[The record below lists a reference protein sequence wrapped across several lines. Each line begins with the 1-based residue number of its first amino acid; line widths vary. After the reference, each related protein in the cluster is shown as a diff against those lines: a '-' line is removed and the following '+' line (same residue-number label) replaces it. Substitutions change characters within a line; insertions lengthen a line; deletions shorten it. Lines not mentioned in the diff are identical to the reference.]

1 MTSLSGH
8 KQANMATRRLL
19 AEIYCDLNG
28 QVRDRGYSL
37 ELPGSVDSFAK
48 LGLAL
53 EAVVGKQFSF
63 YMGDMNERNEPDD
76 LMFDGIVVSDPQ
88 LGYFALAEGD
98 FYWRSER
105 RD

>member
-1 MTSLSGH
+1 MTSLSGY

-37 ELPGSVDSFAK
+37 EPTGSVDSFAK
-48 LGLAL
+48 LGLTL
-53 EAVVGKQFSF
+53 EAVVGNLRF
-63 YMGDMNERNEPDD
+63 
-76 LMFDGIVVSDPQ
+76 PQ